1 MKINSFNFLKKNTLL
16 YKENLRKSSEIFKN
30 LINNKENFFINT
42 LSEDFQKNLFLRKN
56 SLKKKLNK
64 NILIVGM
71 GGSILGSKMLSS
83 FFDLDKN
90 YFFLDNLNSSL
101 ISEVI
106 KNDLTK
112 FSIFVISKSGKTLE
126 TLANC
131 NIILNNFKN
140 RKKSISKNFIIISE
154 KNNTLFNFAKKNN
167 LTFFE
172 HNTNLSGRYSVLSD
186 SSLLMFNFDY
196 KKIVNG
202 INSVLRKDLKNNL
215 IKNVAMLLTLIKRSN
230 IDTHVSLIYSN
241 RLLNYGYWHQQLLA
255 ESIGKSGNDFTPIVS
270 ECPKDHHS
278 LMQLYLDG
286 KKNKFFTLIKM
297 INSKN
302 DQTVKDYFNQG
313 LKKNNLSKIIDAQFN
328 ATINVLKKKLI
339 PFRVILV
346 DANKPTES
354 LVSLLT
360 YSMLETAVLCKGLN
374 LNPFNQPAVE
384 LIKSETYS
392 ILS

>member
-328 ATINVLKKKLI
+328 ATINVFKKKLI

>member
-42 LSEDFQKNLFLRKN
+42 LSEDFQKNLFLKKN
-56 SLKKKLNK
+56 ILKKKLNK

-90 YFFLDNLNSSL
+90 YFFLDNLNISL

-172 HNTNLSGRYSVLSD
+172 HNTNLSGRYSVLSEAG
-186 SSLLMFNFDY
+186 LLMFNFDY

-328 ATINVLKKKLI
+328 ATINVFKKKLI

-384 LIKSETYS
+384 LIKIETYS

>member
-83 FFDLDKN
+83 FFELDKN

-154 KNNTLFNFAKKNN
+154 RNNTLFNFAKKKN

-328 ATINVLKKKLI
+328 ATINVFKKKLI

>member
-42 LSEDFQKNLFLRKN
+42 LSEDFQKNLFLKKN

-328 ATINVLKKKLI
+328 ATINVFKKKLI

>member
-1 MKINSFNFLKKNTLL
+1 MKVNLFNLSKKNSTSNKKNIRICSNILD
-16 YKENLRKSSEIFKN
+16 N
-30 LINNKENFFINT
+30 LIKDKENFFLNT
-42 LSEDFQKNLFLRKN
+42 LSENYQKNIFLKKII
-56 SLKKKLNK
+56 LKKKLNK

-71 GGSILGSKMLSS
+71 GGSILGSKMFSS
-83 FFDLDKN
+83 YFGLDKN
-90 YFFLDNLNSSL
+90 YFFLDNLNSFLVSD
-101 ISEVI
+101 VI

-131 NIILNNFKN
+131 NIILNNFKS

-154 KNNTLFNFAKKNN
+154 KNNELFNFAKKNN

-172 HNTNLSGRYSVLSD
+172 HDTNLSGRYSVLSEAG
-186 SSLLMFNFDY
+186 LIMFNFDY

-202 INSVLRKDLKNNL
+202 INSVLKIDLKNIL
-215 IKNVAMLLTLIKRSN
+215 IKNVAALLTLIKRSS

-278 LMQLYLDG
+278 IMQLYLDG
-286 KKNKFFTLIKM
+286 KKNKFFTFIKM

-302 DQTVKDYFNQG
+302 DLPIKDYFNQG
-313 LKKNNLSKIIDAQFN
+313 LKKNSLNKIIDAQFH
-328 ATINVLKKKLI
+328 ATIKVFKKKLI

-346 DANKPTES
+346 DANKPMEN

-360 YSMLETAVLCKGLN
+360 YSMLETAVLCKALN